1 MEAAQKNSGAKPG
14 ANKKK
19 LNKGKSKKDKLPLQ
33 SGGPKGHPHA
43 KETTF
48 YQGYAAMCAGYF
60 KLVVAMKEEGKIRVP
75 GMSTLILTFKG
86 QQFKGSTVIFLAKI
100 RVSRCVQP
108 DLGIRVTWERF

>member
-75 GMSTLILTFKG
+75 GMYILSALCYLIVSVKG
-86 QQFKGSTVIFLAKI
+86 KN
-100 RVSRCVQP
+100 
-108 DLGIRVTWERF
+108 

>member
-33 SGGPKGHPHA
+33 SGGHKGHPHV

-75 GMSTLILTFKG
+75 GLSILFALCNQGILILQWFG
-86 QQFKGSTVIFLAKI
+86 QMTPWCLFDFRL
-100 RVSRCVQP
+100 
-108 DLGIRVTWERF
+108 